1 MKRKVN
7 RIFFVGVFVCC
18 SFSLFGQVNNDAI
31 SQRIHLHPEAT
42 PIQSTTAE
50 STVEWECINRQL
62 TSKCIVYHND
72 QWFTF
77 SVPDSGKYFLNVSNQ
92 VCKDLYGIQMIIIE
106 GNPCDTKNY
115 IIKRCISKLRMDDMF
130 VELGILKANQLYL
143 LNVDGFLGD
152 YCSFE
157 IQLSQKPAGI
167 PEITKPLTDSVQ
179 LLPASEN
186 QVRVQWFVAD
196 SMLSLS
202 RGFEIYRKE
211 LKEKKYTPLAQKSI
225 QSNTVGN
232 FVNNY
237 EYTDTLSDYGTYDYL
252 VLAQGDTSSFVV
264 LQKNVSWHEDK
275 KTTLIHHTVNLP
287 LTFSKPGEIDV
298 LIMDPLTD
306 WVIKQYSNEFTFQ
319 RPTLQFSLQPY
330 YAKGMRDILIC
341 VKNSKTREVNT
352 FRYMLSEN
360 GWELRQNKN

>member
-1 MKRKVN
+1 MKRKSSS
-7 RIFFVGVFVCC
+7 IFFVGIFVC
-18 SFSLFGQVNNDAI
+18 FSINLSGQVNNNSI
-31 SQRIHLHPEAT
+31 SQRIHLHPEAM

-77 SVPDSGKYFLNVSNQ
+77 SVPDPGKYFLNVSNQ

-130 VELGILKANQLYL
+130 VELGMLQANQLYL

-157 IQLSQKPAGI
+157 IQLSKSPAGI
-167 PEITKPLTDSVQ
+167 PEITKPLADSVQ
-179 LLPASEN
+179 LLPSSKN
-186 QVRVQWFVAD
+186 QVSIHWFVAD
-196 SMLSLS
+196 SVLSIAH
-202 RGFEIYRKE
+202 GFEIYRKGS
-211 LKEKKYTPLAQKSI
+211 KEKKFMHLAQKGI
-225 QSNTVGN
+225 QSNTVGS
-232 FVNNY
+232 FLNNY
-237 EYTDTLSDYGTYDYL
+237 EYIDTLSEYGIYDYL

-264 LQKNVSWHEDK
+264 VQKNVSWLEDK
-275 KTTLIHHTVNLP
+275 KPTPIHHTVTLP

-319 RPTLQFSLQPY
+319 RPTLQFSLQPFF
-330 YAKGMRDILIC
+330 AKGMRDILVR
-341 VKNSKTREVNT
+341 VKNSKTREVNN
-352 FRYMLSEN
+352 FRYVLNEN
-360 GWELRQNKN
+360 GWELRQNR